1 MAQGGRL
8 HFKVIETIFTNTK
21 PIECYDVKIK
31 LKKIT
36 DKEMELVVVE
46 LRTKKIIGNL
56 YVPLIGIDLS
66 HGTEGWYEVKNGNK
80 WLGQIHLKIICDEA
94 SLSLKKETERQK
106 SVKQN
111 RIHIKE

>member
-8 HFKVIETIFTNTK
+8 HFKVIEIIFTNTK
-21 PIECYDVKIK
+21 PIESYDVKIK

-56 YVPLIGIDLS
+56 YVPLKGIDLS
-66 HGTEGWYEVKNGNK
+66 HETEGWYEVKNGSK

>member
-1 MAQGGRL
+1 
-8 HFKVIETIFTNTK
+8 
-21 PIECYDVKIK
+21 
-31 LKKIT
+31 
-36 DKEMELVVVE
+36 MELVVVE

-56 YVPLIGIDLS
+56 YIPLKGIHLS
-66 HGTEGWYEVKNGNK
+66 HETEGWYEVKNGNK

-94 SLSLKKETERQK
+94 SLSLKKETQRQK